1 MSQSKVL
8 LVEDDEALRNMY
20 NIVLTRNGFE
30 VDVAQDGEEALV
42 KASSGGYAVILLDL
56 LMPKLDGMG
65 VLRRLN
71 VESSKIPNGPVI
83 LLSNAQFDGMEK
95 EALALGAKNVLLKA
109 DLLPIDLVKVVQKF
123 VGERVGVEVGVVGN

>member
-123 VGERVGVEVGVVGN
+123 VGERVGV